1 MIFLLIIYNIC
12 PAGCGA
18 RGQEW
23 LGKVLDGLA
32 GGCYTPH
39 LYAREAER
47 VLREFARLQRS
58 NREVQV
64 RKRCFMIM
72 QKGFAGDVTTT
83 GRIPPA

>member
-1 MIFLLIIYNIC
+1 MIFLLIIYYIC

-18 RGQEW
+18 ERQGFLE
-23 LGKVLDGLA
+23 KILDGKW

-39 LYAREAER
+39 LYAETAG
-47 VLREFARLQRS
+47 LTFRLV
-58 NREVQV
+58 NKV